1 VEIGETLEVRDEA
14 TFDAWLRANGAAA
27 KDIWVVIYKKS
38 TGKQAVEYGRLV
50 EVALCHGWID
60 GQIKSIDAERYAQR
74 FSPRRKRSHW
84 TEGNKAIAR
93 RLLGEG
99 RMTAAGRAVLS
110 ADVIA
115 GEVTEG

>member
-1 VEIGETLEVRDEA
+1 MLDVPDEA
-14 TFDAWLRANGAAA
+14 TFDAWLRANGAGA
-27 KDIWVVIYKKS
+27 KDIWVVIYKKA

-60 GQIKSIDAERYAQR
+60 GQIKSIDPERYAQR

-84 TEGNKAIAR
+84 TEGNKALAR

-99 RMTAAGRAVLS
+99 RLTAAGRAVLP

-115 GEVTEG
+115 GEVSEG